1 MTKINFFTTKRE
13 QVRQILEDKGIFDDQ
28 GYWNLEDD
36 DIFADFMTCVEYS
49 DYEFHEL
56 QSLFTYNSMLQM
68 KAFSVED
75 LDFYIE
81 KTAF

>member
-13 QVRQILEDKGIFDDQ
+13 QVRQILESKVVDIDI
-28 GYWNLEDD
+28 DD
-36 DIFADFMTCVEYS
+36 DDTFADFMTCVQYS